1 MSPLASVRKAYGV
14 ARSLAIYYGRP
25 WRHARMDAFYA
36 RLIRSGDLCFDLGA
50 HVGNRIRSWRALGAR
65 VVAVEPQPA
74 LVRILRLLY
83 GRDPEVS
90 IVAAAIGD
98 REGMMPLHLNL
109 ANPTISTSSETFLE
123 RARQAPSFR
132 GQQWRERIIVPVTT
146 IDALIRTYGIPRF
159 IKIDIEG
166 HEPEALR
173 GLSQPVFA
181 LSIEFVPMARI
192 IAQAALDRLMQLGD
206 YAFNASYGDDMR
218 LLHPTPLSAEDTR
231 GWLRSLGD
239 DGPAGDLYACLD
251 PRRLRPGL
259 LHPPPPRKR
268 RNP

>member
-1 MSPLASVRKAYGV
+1 VSGVRRRLQAGYGV

-25 WRHARMDAFYA
+25 WRFRAMDTFYA

-50 HVGNRIRSWRALGAR
+50 HVGNRVRSWRSLGAR

-83 GRDPEVS
+83 GRDREVS
-90 IVAAAIGD
+90 VIAAAIGE
-98 REGMMPLHLNL
+98 REGTLTLHLNL
-109 ANPTISTSSETFLE
+109 ANPTISTSSDAFIE
-123 RARQAPSFR
+123 RARRAPSFR
-132 GQQWRERIIVPVTT
+132 GQQWRERIT
-146 IDALIRTYGIPRF
+146 IPAMTIEALIRIHGVPRF

-173 GLSQPVFA
+173 GLSQPVFG
-181 LSIEFVPMARI
+181 LSIEFVPMTRI
-192 IAQAALDRLMQLGD
+192 STEAALDRLMQLGD

-218 LLHPTPLSAEDTR
+218 LLHPAPLSEKDIR
-231 GWLRSLGD
+231 GWLRSLGN

-251 PRRLRPGL
+251 PSRLSR
-259 LHPPPPRKR
+259 
-268 RNP
+268 